1 MTELRCQTLEGHSID
16 IRPADQRRDW
26 MDATPHRFAYRCLPL
41 TLANSCGWEI
51 LVSEAFTAVWTGSD
65 DTDAVLVSDT
75 DSRPAIS
82 HFGSGILTFHVH
94 ALFRTEG
101 NTSLMVR
108 GPVNR
113 PKDGIAALDG
123 IVETWWSPFTFT
135 MNWQFTRPHHPV
147 SFDKGEPFCT
157 ILPVDVAA
165 LQAVQPTISPI
176 SADPEA
182 ATRLAD
188 WTRSRDDFNKRLK
201 ESAPGAL
208 EEDWQKHYSRGTDL
222 AGNAA
227 TGTHLTKLRLKPFRP
242 VT

>member
-1 MTELRCQTLEGHSID
+1 MSELRCYTLDGHHID
-16 IRPADQRRDW
+16 VRPADQRRDW

-51 LVSEAFTAVWTGSD
+51 LVSESFTAVWTGAQEPE
-65 DTDAVLVSDT
+65 AVMVSDT
-75 DSRPAIS
+75 HLKPALG

-113 PKDGIAALDG
+113 PKDGIAPLDG

-147 SFDKGEPFCT
+147 TFEKGEPFCT
-157 ILPVDVAA
+157 ILPVDIAA
-165 LQAVQPTISPI
+165 VQAVRPTEQPI
-176 SADPEA
+176 SSDPEVA
-182 ATRLAD
+182 GRLAE
-188 WTRSRDDFNKRLK
+188 WSLSRDAFNRSLK
-201 ESAPGAL
+201 ETPPDAL
-208 EEDWQKHYSRGTDL
+208 EADWQKHYSRGTDL
-222 AGNAA
+222 DGNAP
-227 TGTHLTKLRLKPFRP
+227 TGTHVTKLRLKPFRK
-242 VT
+242 V